1 MRIRSVYI
9 GKFKNLCDFHIRFSD
24 EKRSW
29 VTVILGWNGAGK
41 SNLIEAI
48 VIIFRELDLNQ
59 APSFAYR
66 IEYECSDSIVEI
78 DAVDKVDAT
87 MPAATKDIH
96 PVISGNKVSFKRFCS
111 DEYVAQ
117 RPGHVFGYYSGPSNR
132 LEEHFEEHQK
142 RFYRSLLDG
151 DEKPLRRL
159 FYARPVHA
167 NFVLLSFFSK
177 PSGESSKFL
186 EDLLGI
192 EAFES
197 ALFVMRQPPW
207 YSKSPKREAK
217 AKGDSRFWFARGVV
231 KNFLATLFET
241 ALAPMYL
248 PRKVDVEFQ
257 NQKKNVDH
265 LYLFIRNKSDLRK
278 LRKGYGTQAEFFKV
292 LESTYLSKLLVE
304 VRVRVRIRGLDGSLV
319 FRELSEG
326 EQQLLTVL
334 GLLEFT
340 KEQQSLF
347 LLDEPDTHLNPA
359 WSIRYLGL
367 LEEILTEKDRSH
379 VMVATHDPLFISGL
393 DKEQVRVLR
402 REESQRRITS
412 FEPDESPR
420 GMGVVGLLTSEM
432 FGLRSDLDAATLK
445 MIDDKVKLTT
455 KRENLTPKQQRD
467 LEKIDSELDRLGL
480 LNTFSDPYYMAFLKG
495 LSRRRSGMKLFR
507 QSKYSKDEIKEQ
519 EELVDEIL
527 AEAEDSSGQ

>member
-1 MRIRSVYI
+1 MRLRSLYI
-9 GKFKNLCDFHIRFSD
+9 GDFKNLRDFNIRFSN

-29 VTVILGWNGAGK
+29 VTVVLGWNGAGK
-41 SNLIEAI
+41 SNLIEAL
-48 VIIFRELDLNQ
+48 VIIFKELDLKQ
-59 APSFAYR
+59 APSFSYR
-66 IEYECSDSIVEI
+66 IEYECDDCVVTI
-78 DAVDKVDAT
+78 DAANEADPTK
-87 MPAATKDIH
+87 PASTKDIR
-96 PVISGNKVSFKRFCS
+96 PIVGDEEVTFNRFCS
-111 DEYVAQ
+111 DEFVEQ

-132 LEEHFEEHQK
+132 LEEHFEEHQR
-142 RFYRSLLDG
+142 RFYRALLDG
-151 DEKPLRRL
+151 DEEPLRRL

-167 NFVLLSFFSK
+167 NFVLLSFFSN
-177 PSGESSKFL
+177 PSGESRQFL
-186 EDLLGI
+186 NELLGI

-207 YSKSPKREAK
+207 YSKSPSPEVNK
-217 AKGDSRFWFARGVV
+217 KGDSRFWYARGVV
-231 KNFLATLFET
+231 KKFLAGLFET

-257 NQKKNVDH
+257 KQKKNVGH

-278 LRKGYGTQAEFFKV
+278 LRKGYKTQAEFFKV

-340 KEQQSLF
+340 KERQSLF

-367 LEEILTEKDRSH
+367 LEEILSEKDKSH
-379 VMVATHDPLFISGL
+379 VMVTTHDPLFISGL

-402 REESQRRITS
+402 RDEQERRIVS

-432 FGLRSDLDAATLK
+432 FGLRSDLDTPTLT
-445 MIDDKVKLTT
+445 MIDDKVKLMA
-455 KRENLTPKQQRD
+455 KGSD
-467 LEKIDSELDRLGL
+467 LSETQAKKLQKIDTELDRLGL

-495 LSRRRSGMKLFR
+495 LARRRAGMKLF
-507 QSKYSKDEIKEQ
+507 QQPKYTKDEIEEQ
-519 EELVDEIL
+519 EALVDEVL
-527 AEAEDSSGQ
+527 AEAEGEVS